1 MRWISAALTCDDV
14 VSPGSPIPD
23 RVAGRGM
30 KEGLERHDVCEGR
43 VSAYLYHKG
52 TRGGRTRVL
61 VLPAE
66 LLAVD
71 VAELRNAELSFTRA
85 DAFARRDAGPP
96 TIMEPK
102 L

>member
-1 MRWISAALTCDDV
+1 MRWISEALTCDDV
-14 VSPGSPIPD
+14 VSGTLRSPI
-23 RVAGRGM
+23 ASGRGM

-43 VSAYLYHKG
+43 VSAYRDHKG

-71 VAELRNAELSFTRA
+71 VAELRNAEFPFSRA